1 MYIIY
6 NSDGSINK
14 INLTDY
20 IQKGNNNVN
29 SIFFAIIGKTSDEW
43 ALSAYFTLP
52 NGDIEGPITG
62 SVDTETIEDITY
74 SGFSV
79 SISAA
84 ITIYEGFVKFSL
96 AASNLQSEVLFTYQ
110 TLLTIN
116 PSSAVPNTTAITL
129 AQYQSLLAYIQS
141 VDSALKEW
149 VSDFSNKT
157 FEFDG
162 TAQTLSDEDFEYLS
176 RYDARIHCSTAGG
189 LYYRHLN
196 DPNALEYRTDISIS
210 NFVSYKRIGYY
221 FIRISKSTK
230 EIAAPTHITLNLYS
244 KEQVDALLGE

>member
-29 SIFFAIIGKTSDEW
+29 SIFIAIIGKTSDEW

-52 NGDIEGPITG
+52 NGDIAGPIAG

-96 AASNLQSEVLFTYQ
+96 AASNLQSDVLFTYQ

-116 PSSAVPNTTAITL
+116 PSSAVPSTTAITL
-129 AQYQSLLAYIQS
+129 AQYQALLAYIQS

-149 VSDFSNKT
+149 VSAFSNKT

-162 TAQTLSDEDFEYLS
+162 TAQTLSDDDFEYLS
-176 RYDARIHCSTAGG
+176 RYDAKIHCNPGG
-189 LYYRHLN
+189 LYHRTLN
-196 DPNALEYRTDISIS
+196 DPSALEYRTDFNLSS
-210 NFVSYKRIGYY
+210 FAGYKRLYY
-221 FIRISKSTK
+221 YYIRITKSTK
-230 EIAAPTHITLNLYS
+230 AIAAPIQITLDLYN
-244 KEQVDALLGE
+244 KDQIDALLGD